1 MSSTRLPL
9 VAVGLPG
16 VLVALGSLGLCV
28 LTLGGANPY
37 WTEQPVNMS
46 EAAAL
51 RDPATVVNLIH
62 RGVDPRK
69 PYPVPAGRLFDRAVT
84 MTPLEAAVAARRAEV
99 VDVILSA
106 RPLDAAGWTG
116 AACLAGSVPD
126 EDIREAVAAHRPE
139 GAPPDVDCASYVRP
153 W

>member
-28 LTLGGANPY
+28 LSLGGANPY
-37 WTEQPVNMS
+37 WIEQPVNMS

-51 RDPATVVNLIH
+51 RDPAAVVNLIH

-84 MTPLEAAVAARRAEV
+84 MTPLEAAVAARRPEV
-99 VDVILSA
+99 VNVILSVQ
-106 RPLDAAGWTG
+106 PLDAAAWRG

-126 EDIREAVAAHRPE
+126 KDIREVVAAHRPE
-139 GAPPDVDCASYVRP
+139 GAAADVDCAGYTRP